1 MMNLTFTKPQRLLLF
16 VTYGWDVNQSTLLWL
31 LEGYALFGAIAILLG
46 GTTGAFLGAL
56 IYTFVIPISL
66 MTTYPALA
74 MLGRLRGRTLVLSLF
89 GSCLFALLARFV
101 WLGSI
106 GKYTSASS

>member
-1 MMNLTFTKPQRLLLF
+1 
-16 VTYGWDVNQSTLLWL
+16 
-31 LEGYALFGAIAILLG
+31 
-46 GTTGAFLGAL
+46 
-56 IYTFVIPISL
+56 VIPLAL

-74 MLGRLRGRTLVLSLF
+74 MLGRLTSRTLALALAGSL
-89 GSCLFALLARFV
+89 LFAALARVV